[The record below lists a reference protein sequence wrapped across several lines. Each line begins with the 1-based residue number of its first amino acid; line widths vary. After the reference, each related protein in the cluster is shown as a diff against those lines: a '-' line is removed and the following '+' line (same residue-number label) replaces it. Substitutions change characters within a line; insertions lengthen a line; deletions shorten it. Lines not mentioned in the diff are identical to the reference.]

1 MKNMIPACFSIP
13 HNSEVSKTTSA
24 SPPPSQVPQNLVTCI
39 YQAQISGSPVYLTL
53 TWSKNMFSHSLLV
66 HAPDLFSITIPLHRS
81 SFAIFKARPGSKS
94 VHPAQL
100 HDCKKMKIHWD
111 FTLAKFNQN
120 SAEPEGS
127 FYIAITCNARLEFFL
142 GDMLTELTGRVRLI
156 SGCCSG
162 DLTLL
167 SRREHVFG
175 RRSYTTQARIMGVKH
190 EFVIECVGGVL
201 KVKVDGKTSLVVKR
215 LGWKFRGNE
224 RILVGQVEV
233 TFFWDVF
240 NWVNKKCDNHHF
252 GHGHGHEHGVFVFQ
266 VGDGGVWPEMGGAEK
281 KLMRKSLSATA
292 GLISAPPSVSLL
304 SSPSPSCSSVLQWAE
319 ENSECGRSSWSSIRS
334 SGSNGGFSLLLYA
347 WRKD

>member
-1 MKNMIPACFSIP
+1 MIPACFNIP
-13 HNSEVSKTTSA
+13 HNSEDSETTSA

-39 YQAQISGSPVYLTL
+39 YQAQICGSPVYLTL
-53 TWSKNMFSHSLLV
+53 TWSKNLFSHSLLV
-66 HAPDLFSITIPLHRS
+66 HAPDLISITIPLHQS

-94 VHPAQL
+94 VHPVQL
-100 HDCKKMKIHWD
+100 HDRKKMKVHWD

-120 SAEPEGS
+120 SAEPEGC

-142 GDMLTELTGRVRLI
+142 GDMLTELTGRARLV
-156 SGCCSG
+156 SGCCTG

-175 RRSYTTQARIMGVKH
+175 RRSYTTRARIMGVKH
-190 EFVIECVGGVL
+190 EFVIECAGGVL

-215 LGWKFRGNE
+215 IGWKFRGNE

-240 NWVNKKCDNHHF
+240 NWVNKNCDNHKF
-252 GHGHGHEHGVFVFQ
+252 RHGHEHGVFVFQ

-292 GLISAPPSVSLL
+292 GTMSTPLSVSL
-304 SSPSPSCSSVLQWAE
+304 SPSPSCSSVLQWAE

-334 SGSNGGFSLLLYA
+334 YGSNEGFSLLLYA

>member
-1 MKNMIPACFSIP
+1 
-13 HNSEVSKTTSA
+13 
-24 SPPPSQVPQNLVTCI
+24 
-39 YQAQISGSPVYLTL
+39 
-53 TWSKNMFSHSLLV
+53 
-66 HAPDLFSITIPLHRS
+66 
-81 SFAIFKARPGSKS
+81 
-94 VHPAQL
+94 
-100 HDCKKMKIHWD
+100 MKIYWD

-120 SAEPEGS
+120 SAEPEGC
-127 FYIAITCNARLEFFL
+127 FYIAIICNARLDFFL
-142 GDMLTELTGRVRLI
+142 GDMLTELTGRARLV

-162 DLTLL
+162 ELTLL

-175 RRSYTTQARIMGVKH
+175 RRSYTTRARIMGVKH
-190 EFVIECVGGVL
+190 EFVIECGGGVL

-233 TFFWDVF
+233 TFFGDVF
-240 NWVNKKCDNHHF
+240 NWVNKKCDYHNS
-252 GHGHGHEHGVFVFQ
+252 GHGHGVFVLQ

-292 GLISAPPSVSLL
+292 GPTLAPLSVSLL

-319 ENSECGRSSWSSIRS
+319 DNSECGRSSWSSIRT
-334 SGSNGGFSLLLYA
+334 SGSSEGFSVLLYA

>member
-1 MKNMIPACFSIP
+1 MIPACFSIP
-13 HNSEVSKTTSA
+13 HSEVSKTS
-24 SPPPSQVPQNLVTCI
+24 SSPPSQVPQNLVTCI
-39 YQAQISGSPVYLTL
+39 YQAHICGSPVYLTL
-53 TWSKNMFSHSLLV
+53 TWSRNMYSHSLLV
-66 HAPDLFSITIPLHRS
+66 HAPDLFSITIPLHQS
-81 SFAIFKARPGSKS
+81 SFAIFKARHGSKS
-94 VHPAQL
+94 IHPIQ
-100 HDCKKMKIHWD
+100 HDHKKMKIHWD
-111 FTLAKFNQN
+111 FTVAKFNQN
-120 SAEPEGS
+120 SAEPEGC

-142 GDMLTELTGRVRLI
+142 GDMLTELTGRARLV

-175 RRSYTTQARIMGVKH
+175 RRSYTTRARIRGVKH
-190 EFVIECVGGVL
+190 EFVIECGGGVL

-240 NWVNKKCDNHHF
+240 NWVNKKCDNDKF
-252 GHGHGHEHGVFVFQ
+252 SQGHGVFVFQ

-281 KLMRKSLSATA
+281 KLMRKSLSAMDGPT
-292 GLISAPPSVSLL
+292 SASPSVSLL
-304 SSPSPSCSSVLQWAE
+304 SSPSCSSVLQWAE
-319 ENSECGRSSWSSIRS
+319 ESSECGRSSWSSMRS
-334 SGSNGGFSLLLYA
+334 SEISEGFSLLLYA